1 MREEASSSS
10 APGHVRPGA
19 MTTAMRAAGAT
30 AWADGAPRALRVAIA
45 RAGRIEREW
54 TIERGT
60 VTFGTSEDCDVFV
73 PEAAHARRTLFEVT
87 NGAITLAIPG
97 GARGRL
103 QLDEGP
109 RELAPLGGTS
119 LALPAAAR
127 GRIVIAGQGEHATAV
142 LFQQVRA
149 PEPRLRPELPSSVRG
164 GLLDRV
170 DWRFTAIAAGSFM
183 LHLAVVV
190 GLAQS
195 DWPLPPSVAE
205 IDPRVAEIVFED
217 VPMPDLAR
225 DDDTPSDPTDETSE
239 PSDERPTSDDAEDP
253 TPHAPRAPHAPSTVA
268 HADPSVSVDAAV
280 SSAVQT
286 LIGATGDPDGA
297 FADLLR
303 TGGPTVDQ
311 ASVLA
316 QVDAVGV
323 ATAPSTM
330 HERDHSVGPPGT
342 SFGPRTSA
350 VGTVDEHGTP
360 IAEVAPR
367 VPPHVHVDPILDPVD
382 PTIFDDAELRRLLR
396 SRMSAIGQCYE
407 HELTRTPGLEGRM
420 MLSMQVERAGILSH
434 LEITEDTVGSQAL
447 GACAIRA
454 VAGIHLRTGPL
465 DPVTVEYP
473 LVFSSQD

>member
-1 MREEASSSS
+1 MREEASPSS

-19 MTTAMRAAGAT
+19 MTTAMRAAGAAVWT
-30 AWADGAPRALRVAIA
+30 DGAPRVLRVAIA

-54 TIERGT
+54 TLERGT
-60 VTFGTSEDCDVFV
+60 VTYGTSEDCDVFV
-73 PEAAHARRTLFEVT
+73 AGAGHARRTLFEVT
-87 NGAITLAIPG
+87 GGAITLTIPG
-97 GARGRL
+97 DASGRL

-109 RELAPLGGTS
+109 RDLAPLGGTS
-119 LALPAAAR
+119 LVLPASAR
-127 GRIVIAGQGEHATAV
+127 GRVVIAGQGEGATAV

-149 PEPRLRPELPSSVRG
+149 PEARLRPELPASVRG

-217 VPMPDLAR
+217 VPMPDLDR
-225 DDDTPSDPTDETSE
+225 DDTAPSDPADETSD
-239 PSDERPTSDDAEDP
+239 PSDESSPSDDAP
-253 TPHAPRAPHAPSTVA
+253 TTTPHAPRTPHAPTTVA

-280 SSAVQT
+280 STAVQT

-330 HERDHSVGPPGT
+330 HERDHSVGVPST

-350 VGTVDEHGTP
+350 VGPIDEHGAP
-360 IAEVAPR
+360 ITEVAPR
-367 VPPHVHVDPILDPVD
+367 VPGHVHVEPIVDPVD
-382 PTIFDDAELRRLLR
+382 PTVFDDAELRRLLR

-407 HELTRTPGLEGRM
+407 HEITRTPGLEGRM
-420 MLSMQVERAGILSH
+420 TLSMQVERAGILSH
-434 LEITEDTVGSQAL
+434 LEITEDTVGSDAL

-454 VAGIHLRTGPL
+454 VSSIHLRVGPSE
-465 DPVTVEYP
+465 PITVEYP
-473 LVFSSQD
+473 LVFAQQD

>member
-1 MREEASSSS
+1 MREEASPSSS
-10 APGHVRPGA
+10 AKGHVRPGA
-19 MTTAMRAAGAT
+19 MTTAMRAASAT
-30 AWADGAPRALRVAIA
+30 IGADGGPRALRVAIA

-54 TIERGT
+54 RVESGR
-60 VTFGTSEDCDVFV
+60 VTLGAGDDCDVFV
-73 PEAAHARRTLFEVT
+73 EDAGPAGRSLFDVADGVVTLSIPR
-87 NGAITLAIPG
+87 GAE
-97 GARGRL
+97 GRL

-109 RELAPLGGTS
+109 RELAPLAGTS
-119 LALPAAAR
+119 IVLSPAAR
-127 GRIVIAGQGEHATAV
+127 GRLVIGKGERAVAV

-149 PEPRLRPELPSSVRG
+149 PEARAKPQLPSSVRG

-195 DWPLPPSVAE
+195 DWPLPPSAAE
-205 IDPRVAEIVFED
+205 IDPRVAELVFED
-217 VPMPDLAR
+217 VPMPDI
-225 DDDTPSDPTDETSE
+225 DDDTPAPPTDESSESTDDATPSPSDPTT
-239 PSDERPTSDDAEDP
+239 PSA
-253 TPHAPRAPHAPSTVA
+253 PHAPRAPHSSTTVA
-268 HADPSVSVDAAV
+268 DVDPSVSVDAAV
-280 SSAVQT
+280 ATAVQT

-323 ATAPSTM
+323 ATAPTM
-330 HERDHSVGPPGT
+330 HERDHSTGVPST
-342 SFGPRTSA
+342 TFGPRTTT
-350 VGTVDEHGTP
+350 VGPIDEHGDP

-367 VPPHVHVDPILDPVD
+367 VPPHVQVEQILDPVD

-396 SRMSAIGQCYE
+396 SRMAAIGQCYE
-407 HELTRTPGLEGRM
+407 HELTRTSGLAGRM

-434 LEITEDTVGSQAL
+434 VEITEDTVGSSSL
-447 GACAIRA
+447 GDCAVRA
-454 VAGIHLRTGPL
+454 VSSIHLRVGPTE
-465 DPVTVEYP
+465 PITVEYP
-473 LVFSSQD
+473 LVFAQQE